1 MRAMHISSAAD
12 SGRLAQ
18 EQVLV
23 TVTGFLYAAS
33 RERDNDFHC
42 IVGSDRSVPTRL
54 MNVEVSGLPP
64 SRSPFRATLKTA
76 RGEFKAFFTSNQNAL
91 PTNGYDKYD
100 PPIPVLIV
108 GSLFFDVDHQPGE
121 VGPVGMKP
129 KTSWEIHPV
138 SDIQFEP
145 ASLTP

>member
-1 MRAMHISSAAD
+1 MREGA
-12 SGRLAQ
+12 
-18 EQVLV
+18 
-23 TVTGFLYAAS
+23 FY
-33 RERDNDFHC
+33 
-42 IVGSDRSVPTRL
+42 
-54 MNVEVSGLPP
+54 
-64 SRSPFRATLKTA
+64 FRA
-76 RGEFKAFFTSNQNAL
+76 NQNAL
-91 PTNGYDKYD
+91 PEDGYDKYD
-100 PPIPVLIV
+100 PPIPVQIV